1 MAIQELN
8 KAGSE
13 MPRQPGRRYTADES
27 RQFWRQCGRRF
38 RWARRNAGY
47 PTATAYAREFG
58 LSARSVAR
66 LERGLMRRT
75 GPVLQILMPLCD
87 RTVLSLDR
95 LLCGGKPDPTSWSG
109 RIRAGD
115 RSALAEMRAQDAK
128 HARYADVAEAWLD
141 AREGRA

>member
-1 MAIQELN
+1 MTTKELN
-8 KAGSE
+8 ASARRPVHRLTSE
-13 MPRQPGRRYTADES
+13 EH
-27 RQFWRQCGRRF
+27 RQFWRKCGRRF

-58 LSARSVAR
+58 LSPRSVAR
-66 LERGLMRRT
+66 LERGHMRRT
-75 GPVLQILMPLCD
+75 WPVLQILFPLCD

-95 LLCGGKPDPTSWSG
+95 LFGGKKPDPTSWSG

-115 RSALAEMRAQDAK
+115 RSALAEMRAQDEQ
-128 HARYADVAEAWLD
+128 HARYADVAEAWLN